1 MNIFLWWSC
10 LYRSIL
16 PFLMTEYFYY
26 FSVNAVYSIS
36 LGYMFRNSTD
46 QRPCKIIKLTEYC
59 QNALKFLQ
67 MGGILTLGVYYLL
80 LRYRMNLYHNFN
92 YFLFL
97 HYFLK
102 ANKLITV
109 FWFNQNS
116 FCIYNSLNDKSK
128 IGTFK
133 HSLFEKK
140 RSGRYFVV
148 TAKLKQVSFLVCI
161 FLLDTE
167 DFLFSFG
174 SVHGFWLSS
183 KEAKVKIFEL

>member
-1 MNIFLWWSC
+1 
-10 LYRSIL
+10 
-16 PFLMTEYFYY
+16 MTEYFYY

-59 QNALKFLQ
+59 QNALRFLQ
-67 MGGILTLGVYYLL
+67 MGGRLTLGVYYLL

-102 ANKLITV
+102 ANKPITV
-109 FWFNQNS
+109 SFDLIKDN
-116 FCIYNSLNDKSK
+116 FCIYNSLNGKSK

-148 TAKLKQVSFLVCI
+148 TAKLKHVSFLVCI

-167 DFLFSFG
+167 DFYSLLGQFMDFG
-174 SVHGFWLSS
+174 CLLRRPKLKYLSS
-183 KEAKVKIFEL
+183 KDVY